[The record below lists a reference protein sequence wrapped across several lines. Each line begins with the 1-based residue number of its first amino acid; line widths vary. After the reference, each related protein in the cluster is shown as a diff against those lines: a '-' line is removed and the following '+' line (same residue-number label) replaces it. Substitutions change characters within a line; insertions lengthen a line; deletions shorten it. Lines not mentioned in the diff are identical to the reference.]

1 MLAAGFAHVFTD
13 VRMQGDIQYDRT
25 AAGGG
30 GGRVESVQVRFP
42 FNSEGDSSPTV
53 CSNGHHQAQKDQ
65 VYRKPSRFSAG
76 PVSAIAESIM

>member
-1 MLAAGFAHVFTD
+1 MLAAGFAHVFAD
-13 VRMQGDIQYDRT
+13 VRRQGDIQYDRT
-25 AAGGG
+25 AAG

-42 FNSEGDSSPTV
+42 FNSGDSSPTV